1 MKSKTDK
8 KIDKIMIYNKSY
20 PLARHIVEQLVT
32 KDALLEKLMDMGKD
46 LNDVI
51 WELIA
56 ISKEVEKKR

>member
-8 KIDKIMIYNKSY
+8 KIDTLLDK
-20 PLARHIVEQLVT
+20 
-32 KDALLEKLMDMGKD
+32 LLEMGKD

-56 ISKEVEKKR
+56 ISKEIEKKR

>member
-8 KIDKIMIYNKSY
+8 KIDTLLDK
-20 PLARHIVEQLVT
+20 
-32 KDALLEKLMDMGKD
+32 LLEMGKD

>member
-1 MKSKTDK
+1 MRKTDK
-8 KIDKIMIYNKSY
+8 KIDTLLDK
-20 PLARHIVEQLVT
+20 
-32 KDALLEKLMDMGKD
+32 LLEMGKD